1 MQEIPGSILASD
13 GLRVITWPGY
23 WPLIGPEWSR
33 DQDIGQVTRAHR
45 GWETLPGWNG
55 SRNYFYIA
63 AVIFKTRGRLHYI
76 STIIVMCYMWQ
87 GLSNDSESRPVLSA
101 HNRVVGFSTMRVI
114 TVCDR
119 GQPVWFICLE
129 GWIINWGDSSP
140 RTLLVSRLPYCGHII
155 LASDWPRVITWPGC
169 RLLIGP
175 DCHIVVTEETGD
187 WACRNY
193 PCCAKQDGLLVYQI
207 CLIFGSITC
216 LHQLWSIIIFVL
228 YSLLLPDFWMKVKD
242 FMFRGNLGFCDTEVI
257 LMVILQSVRGII
269 IWDMKQFHFIIT
281 NSSSL
286 LVVGQNHQPG
296 WFDQIVGWSQYN
308 GHFNT
313 IFTN

>member
-1 MQEIPGSILASD
+1 MTWILTPD
-13 GLRVITWPGY
+13 W
-23 WPLIGPEWSR
+23 
-33 DQDIGQVTRAHR
+33 
-45 GWETLPGWNG
+45 
-55 SRNYFYIA
+55 
-63 AVIFKTRGRLHYI
+63 
-76 STIIVMCYMWQ
+76 
-87 GLSNDSESRPVLSA
+87 
-101 HNRVVGFSTMRVI
+101 
-114 TVCDR
+114 
-119 GQPVWFICLE
+119 
-129 GWIINWGDSSP
+129 
-140 RTLLVSRLPYCGHII
+140 SRLPYCGHRGDRR
-155 LASDWPRVITWPGC
+155 LGVSQLPLLCKTRWASGLSNLFDIWV
-169 RLLIGP
+169 
-175 DCHIVVTEETGD
+175 
-187 WACRNY
+187 NY
-193 PCCAKQDGLLVYQI
+193 LFTP
-207 CLIFGSITC
+207 T
-216 LHQLWSIIIFVL
+216 FVHNHLRML